1 MIFIAKVCLLLFSL
15 IGKARCTLM
24 FFLGIS
30 NGGSFHF
37 YTFFVLFLKF
47 FILSIQLF
55 HSYFLIFW
63 NLYYVY
69 YQLMYD
75 SNLKYVF

>member
-1 MIFIAKVCLLLFSL
+1 VIFIAKVCLLLFSL

-37 YTFFVLFLKF
+37 YTFFVLILKF
-47 FILSIQLF
+47 FYFIYTIVSFLFFNFLEFVLCVLSV
-55 HSYFLIFW
+55 
-63 NLYYVY
+63 NVR
-69 YQLMYD
+69 
-75 SNLKYVF
+75 